1 MNLMNLQG
9 KTILITGATRGI
21 GKAIALR
28 LAEAGGNIAFTYLRS
43 SPAEIQRTTEALQA
57 FGGKVRG
64 VHSDASDFADTN
76 KVVANIVQA
85 FGGLDV
91 LVNNAGITR
100 DNLLLRMPEADWD
113 AVLNVNLKSVF
124 NTVKASMQAFLK
136 QRSGSII
143 NIASVVGMSGN
154 AGQANYAASKAGMI
168 GFTKSIALEL
178 GSRNIRANVIA
189 PGFIATAMTNQL
201 DASLQEEWTKT
212 IPLKRVGLPEDVA
225 HCALFLA
232 SDASSYITGQV
243 IQVDGGLLT

>member
-1 MNLMNLQG
+1 MHLKG
-9 KTILITGATRGI
+9 KKVLITGGSRGI
-21 GKAIALR
+21 GKAIALK
-28 LAEAGGNIAFTYLRS
+28 LAEAGGDIVFTYCGSDLEAVR
-43 SPAEIQRTTEALQA
+43 ATEAALQA
-57 FGGKVRG
+57 FDVKVQA
-64 VHSDASDFADTN
+64 VYADASDFDATH
-76 KVVANIVQA
+76 KVVANMVAQ

-91 LVNNAGITR
+91 LINNAGITK

-124 NTVKASMQAFLK
+124 NTVKASMKTFLK

-143 NIASVVGMSGN
+143 NIASIVGISGH

-189 PGFIATAMTNQL
+189 PGFIATAMTDQL
-201 DASLQEEWTKT
+201 DSTLQQAWSEK
-212 IPLKRVGLPEDVA
+212 IPLKRVGLAADVA
-225 HCALFLA
+225 NCALFLA

>member
-1 MNLMNLQG
+1 MHLKG
-9 KTILITGATRGI
+9 KKILITGGSRGI
-21 GKAIALR
+21 GKAIALK
-28 LAEAGGNIAFTYLRS
+28 LAEAGGDIAFTYCGSDLE
-43 SPAEIQRTTEALQA
+43 AVQAIEEALRA
-57 FGGKVRG
+57 FGVKVKS
-64 VHSDASDFADTN
+64 VYSDASDFKATH
-76 KVVANIVQA
+76 KVVEDMVEA

-91 LVNNAGITR
+91 LINNAGITR
-100 DNLLLRMPEADWD
+100 DNLLLRMSETDWD

-124 NTVKASMQAFLK
+124 NTVKAAIKTFLK

-143 NIASVVGMSGN
+143 NIASIVGISGH
-154 AGQANYAASKAGMI
+154 AGQANYAASKAGII

-189 PGFIATAMTNQL
+189 PGFIATAMTDQL
-201 DASLQEEWTKT
+201 EASLQQEWIQK

-225 HCALFLA
+225 NCALFLA